1 MKFKGLLAVVC
12 AAGLMAGCNS
22 RTSNTIATGNEAGTT
37 GTAGAGVSTSD
48 KNFVNH
54 MLADGSAELDL
65 ARLAQDHAASPEV
78 KQFAQMMI
86 DDHTKAGDQLKQI
99 ATTNAIPMETKVDDK
114 HKDLMDK
121 LTKLRGADF
130 DKEYM
135 GAMVDGHEDVVRDLR
150 SRVDENRSLGDRV
163 TGKNPENPATVK
175 PESSD
180 NRVTTSVNQW
190 AADVLPTVERHLD
203 RAKQI
208 KDNLDHNTRN
218 TRGTSGTGETRG
230 TTKY

>member
-54 MLADGSAELDL
+54 MMADGSAELDL

-86 DDHTKAGDQLKQI
+86 DDHTKAGDQLK
-99 ATTNAIPMETKVDDK
+99 
-114 HKDLMDK
+114 
-121 LTKLRGADF
+121 
-130 DKEYM
+130 
-135 GAMVDGHEDVVRDLR
+135 
-150 SRVDENRSLGDRV
+150 
-163 TGKNPENPATVK
+163 
-175 PESSD
+175 
-180 NRVTTSVNQW
+180 
-190 AADVLPTVERHLD
+190 
-203 RAKQI
+203 
-208 KDNLDHNTRN
+208 
-218 TRGTSGTGETRG
+218 
-230 TTKY
+230 